1 MKKIYSD
8 DNLIMVGH
16 VRNLLELNNISCHLR
31 NTNLMSGIGELP
43 INECWPE
50 VWIDNEMDFN
60 LAESLIKKMY
70 INKNQNNDWKCQ
82 CGETIE
88 GQFDTCW
95 SCGVDRMP

>member
-1 MKKIYSD
+1 MKKIYSN

-16 VRNLLELNNISCHLR
+16 VRNLLEINNISCHLR
-31 NTNLMSGIGELP
+31 NTNLISAIGELP

-60 LAESLIKKMY
+60 LAQSLIKKMY
-70 INKNQNNDWKCQ
+70 VNKNNDWKCQ

-88 GQFDTCW
+88 GQFDSCW
-95 SCGVDRMP
+95 SCGVDRIL

>member
-1 MKKIYSD
+1 
-8 DNLIMVGH
+8 
-16 VRNLLELNNISCHLR
+16 
-31 NTNLMSGIGELP
+31 MSGIGELP

-60 LAESLIKKMY
+60 LAQSLIKKMY
-70 INKNQNNDWKCQ
+70 VNKNNDWKCQ

-95 SCGVDRMP
+95 SCGVDRIL